1 MIEIEKN
8 TTPSLAFQSAI
19 VSLLSDYREKKIG
32 ESSFYNAIYPRILAF
47 CKYVKN
53 HKKASYFNDDILD
66 DVTQRVMINVFKWGD
81 KIDLTQNSMGYLYK
95 MVLRE
100 VYQSNKENAVIRVNG
115 QTDEEGNKLHFA
127 SVDSIDKEVFEG
139 AANNLLDINIAEI
152 SEIDSHAETEGQ
164 TANNS
169 IDSRIDRESA
179 LNKIANLV
187 VKNDN
192 CLYYLNNKSYKQM
205 KDNFMSNNTA
215 GSTGFT
221 MKPQGIAGVNAKAEV
236 KVEHKLQ
243 ELAVPMKNKKR
254 NIDFDT
260 MAPKK
265 KELYRIKE
273 LLHLSLEEF
282 AERVGVSTPV
292 MSSYLYRD
300 NVSPRQWVVDAALK
314 LEADNSEI
322 CAKVMKLKEEYGHL
336 DMSAILKLW
345 SEKLN
350 FDLENTK
357 LVAEIFDTSA
367 TTILRWKNDCNK
379 PPLLNIQSYYEI
391 GVYNLR
397 TNPELNANANVPAR
411 KPRAKNKKNIEAIAA

>member
-1 MIEIEKN
+1 MIDAVKV
-8 TTPSLAFQSAI
+8 PSSSLAFQSAI
-19 VSLLSDYREKKIG
+19 VTLLSDYRAKKIR
-32 ESSFYNAIYPRILAF
+32 ETEFYNAIYPKLAAF

-53 HKKASYFNDDILD
+53 HRKASYFNDDILD
-66 DVTQRVMINVFKWGD
+66 DVTQRVMINVFKWGEQ
-81 KIDLTQNSMGYLYK
+81 IDLTKNPMGYLYK

-100 VYQSNKENAVIRVNG
+100 VYQSNKENSVIRMNG

-127 SVDSIDKEVFEG
+127 SVDSLDKGAFED
-139 AANNLLDINIAEI
+139 ATNTFLDVIVGDI
-152 SEIDSHAETEGQ
+152 SEADSHAETDGE
-164 TANNS
+164 AISNS
-169 IDSRIDRESA
+169 INSRIDRENA

-205 KDNFMSNNTA
+205 KDNFMSNNT
-215 GSTGFT
+215 GYTI
-221 MKPQGIAGVNAKAEV
+221 KPQGIAGVDDDAQIKVV
-236 KVEHKLQ
+236 KNLP
-243 ELAVPMKNKKR
+243 ELAVPLKNKKR
-254 NIDFDT
+254 AIDFEN

-322 CAKVMKLKEEYGHL
+322 CAKVTKLKEEYG
-336 DMSAILKLW
+336 DVNMSVILKTW

-357 LVAEIFDTSA
+357 LVADIFDTSA

-391 GVYNLR
+391 AVYNLR
-397 TNPELNANANVPAR
+397 TKPELSASANALK
-411 KPRAKNKKNIEAIAA
+411 KPRASNKKKLEDLVAA

>member
-1 MIEIEKN
+1 MTDNKSN
-8 TTPSLAFQSAI
+8 LASSSSLAFQTGI
-19 VSLLSDYREKKIG
+19 VALLADYRDKKIRDT
-32 ESSFYNAIYPRILAF
+32 EFYNAMYPKIAAF

-53 HKKASYFNDDILD
+53 HRKASYFNDDILD
-66 DVTQRVMINVFKWGD
+66 DVTQRVMINVFKWGE

-100 VYQSNKENAVIRVNG
+100 VYQSNKENSVIRMNG

-127 SVDSIDKEVFEG
+127 NVDSIDKEVFEG
-139 AANNLLDINIAEI
+139 ASNTFLDVNIAEFADA
-152 SEIDSHAETEGQ
+152 DSHAESDGETIA
-164 TANNS
+164 TS
-169 IDSRIDRESA
+169 INSRIDRENA

-192 CLYYLNNKSYKQM
+192 CLYYLNNESYKQL
-205 KDNFMSNNTA
+205 KDNLMNNNT
-215 GSTGFT
+215 GYTI
-221 MKPQGIAGVNAKAEV
+221 KPQGIAGVDGNAEV
-236 KVEHKLQ
+236 KVEKKLP

-254 NIDFDT
+254 NIDLES
-260 MAPKK
+260 MPPKK

-322 CAKVMKLKEEYGHL
+322 CAKVTKLKEEYG
-336 DMSAILKLW
+336 DINMSAILKMW

-357 LVAEIFDTSA
+357 LVADIFDTSA

-379 PPLLNIQSYYEI
+379 PPLLNLQSYYEI
-391 GVYNLR
+391 AVYNLR
-397 TNPELNANANVPAR
+397 TNPELNANANLPA
-411 KPRAKNKKNIEAIAA
+411 KKRVSHKKKLDEEVAA